1 MAYVE
6 FWFPQIPQVNMRLIA
21 IKKNIYFDPNL
32 LPDWNWK
39 VGITRF
45 EYVPKSLLCSGYS
58 IFSLMCMLCRSLFV
72 LLYFFWPFCCLFFD
86 LWILDYPFGIFK
98 FFFINTLF
106 RYVHVYQLHICNQ
119 YIEPCVLLWRQFIC
133 TLYRSDK
140 TIKFTIKIFILDAKR
155 KKKKKPKPM
164 LNSSYIIMNH
174 FMTWKNFNCKMNDY
188 PEVWNCSRSLANLN

>member
-6 FWFPQIPQVNMRLIA
+6 IWFPQIPQVNMRLIA

-86 LWILDYPFGIFK
+86 LWILATFQFQSGKRFGSKYIF
-98 FFFINTLF
+98 FLIAINRIFTCGIWGNQNST
-106 RYVHVYQLHICNQ
+106 YAIGANQLTNI
-119 YIEPCVLLWRQFIC
+119 YITGGHFVLL
-133 TLYRSDK
+133 
-140 TIKFTIKIFILDAKR
+140 
-155 KKKKKPKPM
+155 
-164 LNSSYIIMNH
+164 SSHLLLMI
-174 FMTWKNFNCKMNDY
+174 
-188 PEVWNCSRSLANLN
+188 SSLQNTTNTCFY